1 MGKGGEQSVS
11 ASNKNKKPLK
21 LDHLET
27 EVLRKWAKA
36 YGLKDDKDRKV
47 LLEELVRYLFP
58 LYSGCFRCVHY
69 KLTELLSNTA
79 HRTLTLTELW
89 TRIVRPT
96 PLWPLLLLR

>member
-11 ASNKNKKPLK
+11 AGNKNKKSLK

-47 LLEELVRYLFP
+47 LLEELV
-58 LYSGCFRCVHY
+58 C
-69 KLTELLSNTA
+69 
-79 HRTLTLTELW
+79 
-89 TRIVRPT
+89 
-96 PLWPLLLLR
+96 